1 MLLLSRKPPAPTEA
15 KKHPVCAAGDARE
28 SRASVYACSQY
39 MRAVSIS
46 RHTTA
51 DTWKIGQRA
60 HVRKDRVPVHPV
72 LDCRHALEAGRHR
85 EGGVADTHT
94 HTHTGEGERSGRHT
108 HTHTHREWQKHAHT
122 HTDRRSQRRK
132 GAFYGKPRSEH
143 LLRLQSR
150 VCYTSSD
157 PPDTS
162 VRGTPVVSLPFRK
175 SAGVRAGAG
184 QMISRPHTGPE
195 ENTRLDQRRR
205 RRQDH
210 TRGEYKKMTPP
221 EQNTKRTPR
230 LSHNACSLASCW

>member
-1 MLLLSRKPPAPTEA
+1 VLLLSRKPPAPTEA

-108 HTHTHREWQKHAHT
+108 HTHTHTGSGRSTHT
-122 HTDRRSQRRK
+122 HTQTVVVNVEKVHFTVSRDQNT
-132 GAFYGKPRSEH
+132 FCVYN
-143 LLRLQSR
+143 R
-150 VCYTSSD
+150 VCVIHLRILQIR
-157 PPDTS
+157 PFVEPLWCRFRFAR
-162 VRGTPVVSLPFRK
+162 VRVCG
-175 SAGVRAGAG
+175 RAQG
-184 QMISRPHTGPE
+184 
-195 ENTRLDQRRR
+195 
-205 RRQDH
+205 
-210 TRGEYKKMTPP
+210 K
-221 EQNTKRTPR
+221 
-230 LSHNACSLASCW
+230 